1 MVGYSY
7 PIKERE
13 NMAKAI
19 GKEIHISPKHS
30 VEICKVLK
38 GKKLDVAKDLLEEVI
53 EKKRAIPFKKHNRG
67 VAHRKGKGFG
77 PGRYPVRAAGAIL
90 KVLEAAENNAEYSG
104 LDTEALLIKHIAANK
119 GRTISGWMA
128 RAHGRNT
135 AKDTETVNI
144 EVVLEE
150 VEE

>member
-7 PIKERE
+7 PIGNKE
-13 NMAKAI
+13 NIAKAI

-30 VEICKVLK
+30 VEICKAIR
-38 GKKLDVAKDLLEEVI
+38 GKKLEAAKDFLEEVI
-53 EKKRAIPFKKHNRG
+53 ELKTPVPFKKHNRG

-90 KVLEAAENNAEYSG
+90 KVLEAAEANAEYSG
-104 LDTEALLIKHIAANK
+104 LDTESLLIKHVAASP

-135 AKDTETVNI
+135 AKDTDTVNI
-144 EVVLEE
+144 EVILEE